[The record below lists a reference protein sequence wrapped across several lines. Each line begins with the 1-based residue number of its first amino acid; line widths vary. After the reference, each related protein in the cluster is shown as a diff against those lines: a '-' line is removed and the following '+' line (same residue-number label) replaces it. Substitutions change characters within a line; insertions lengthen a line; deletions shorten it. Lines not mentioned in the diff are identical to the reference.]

1 MAHTQ
6 RTTPEEG
13 SASPP
18 LPSPPRQA
26 NAPCCVNPHR
36 PIQLAS
42 DLRARAGAQTREA
55 EHPQIYDADQ
65 TNRGDQNHLTRRGRR
80 RRRRRDGSSKQ
91 NRRSG
96 TPPPPPEQTNRKF
109 LRSPFHRRGRPLRRP
124 RRSAAGRPASGP
136 PRRRLRW
143 GGARPA
149 AWPWGG
155 QMERPPLSLS
165 SSSASLSSRLLSSL
179 LSPRRGGWLGLAW
192 LGDHEM
198 RPSFFFLFVFLFPSS
213 TTHYRKTAFF
223 HTRAW
228 SFGK

>member
-96 TPPPPPEQTNRKF
+96 TPPPQSKPTASFSAHLFTGGGDRCG
-109 LRSPFHRRGRPLRRP
+109 GR
-124 RRSAAGRPASGP
+124 
-136 PRRRLRW
+136 
-143 GGARPA
+143 GGARLVDLHRVRRGAASGGVGPA
-149 AWPWGG
+149 RQRGHGG
-155 QMERPPLSLS
+155 GGKWSGLLSLS
-165 SSSASLSSRLLSSL
+165 LLLLGFSLLSSPLLSSL
-179 LSPRRGGWLGLAW
+179 SSARRLAWLGLAR
-192 LGDHEM
+192 
-198 RPSFFFLFVFLFPSS
+198 RP
-213 TTHYRKTAFF
+213 
-223 HTRAW
+223 
-228 SFGK
+228 

>member
-6 RTTPEEG
+6 RPTPEEG

-96 TPPPPPEQTNRKF
+96 TPPPQSKPTASF
-109 LRSPFHRRGRPLRRP
+109 SAHLFTGGGDRSGGRGGARLVDLHRVRRG
-124 RRSAAGRPASGP
+124 AASGGVGP
-136 PRRRLRW
+136 ARQRGHW
-143 GGARPA
+143 GGANGA
-149 AWPWGG
+149 ASS
-155 QMERPPLSLS
+155 LSLLLLLGFS
-165 SSSASLSSRLLSSL
+165 LLSSPLLSSL
-179 LSPRRGGWLGLAW
+179 SSARRLAWLGLAR
-192 LGDHEM
+192 
-198 RPSFFFLFVFLFPSS
+198 RP
-213 TTHYRKTAFF
+213 
-223 HTRAW
+223 
-228 SFGK
+228 

>member
-6 RTTPEEG
+6 RPTPEEG

-96 TPPPPPEQTNRKF
+96 TPPPPRANQPQV
-109 LRSPFHRRGRPLRRP
+109 SPLTFSPAGATAAAAAAERGWSTCIG
-124 RRSAAGRPASGP
+124 SAAAPPPVGWGP
-136 PRRRLRW
+136 PGSVAM
-143 GGARPA
+143 GGANGA
-149 AWPWGG
+149 ASS
-155 QMERPPLSLS
+155 LSLLLLLGFS
-165 SSSASLSSRLLSSL
+165 LLSSPLLSSL
-179 LSPRRGGWLGLAW
+179 SSARRLAWLGLAR
-192 LGDHEM
+192 
-198 RPSFFFLFVFLFPSS
+198 RP
-213 TTHYRKTAFF
+213 
-223 HTRAW
+223 
-228 SFGK
+228 